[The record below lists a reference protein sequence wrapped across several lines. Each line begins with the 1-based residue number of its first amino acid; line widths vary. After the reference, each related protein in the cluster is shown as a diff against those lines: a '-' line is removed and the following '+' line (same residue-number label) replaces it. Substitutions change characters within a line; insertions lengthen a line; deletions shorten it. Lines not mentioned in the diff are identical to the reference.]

1 MAAMPTFQQSA
12 ALARI
17 APSATMAAAA
27 KAKALKAA
35 GHDVLNFTLGEPDFD
50 TPLHVRDAAKR
61 AMDAGKTHYTPAG
74 GLPELKRDICDA
86 HERDTGV
93 KYDPAE
99 CVVSNGAKHTIHNV
113 LTALLDPG
121 DEVVIP
127 TPYWVSYA
135 DLVALTGATPVLV
148 PTTREEGWVLD
159 AAKLD
164 AAITDRTKLVML
176 NSPSNPTGVVYTRD
190 RLAALAKVIVD
201 RDVWCLSDEI
211 YSKLLYGDATF
222 TSFASLGEDVKAR
235 TITVN
240 GVSKAYAMTGWRI
253 GWMLGDRDLAAACT
267 KLQSQET
274 SNPCSVSQF
283 AAMAAV
289 DNSQDCVGEMLAKFA
304 ERRDI
309 VLAGLRELPGVAF
322 AEPGGAFYAF
332 FDVSSHF
339 GRPLGKGGAACET
352 SAAFCAALLEDAHVA
367 LVSGDAFGAPG
378 CVRMS
383 YATDAETIRRG
394 LERLGSFLS
403 PAA

>member
-1 MAAMPTFQQSA
+1 MPDFVQSE

-27 KAKALKAA
+27 QAKALKSA

-50 TPLHVRDAAKR
+50 TPAHVRDAAKA

-74 GLPELKRDICDA
+74 GLPEVKAAIVAAHARDA
-86 HERDTGV
+86 GV
-93 KYDPAE
+93 RYSEAE
-99 CVVSNGAKHTIHNV
+99 CVVSNGAKQTIHNV
-113 LTALLDPG
+113 LTALLNPG

-127 TPYWVSYA
+127 TPYWVSYT

-148 PTTREEGWVLD
+148 PTTRESGWVMSAEQLEN
-159 AAKLD
+159 
-164 AAITDRTKLVML
+164 AITDRTKLVML
-176 NSPSNPTGVVYTRD
+176 NSPSNPTGAVYSRD
-190 RLAALAKVIVD
+190 QLAALGEVIVE

-211 YSKLLYGDATF
+211 YSKLLYGDAAF
-222 TSFASLGEDVKAR
+222 TSFAALGDEVKAR

-253 GWMLGDRDLAAACT
+253 GWMLGPEPLAKACT

-283 AAMAAV
+283 AAKAAV
-289 DNSQDCVGEMLAKFA
+289 EGPQGCVGEMLATFA
-304 ERRDI
+304 ERREI
-309 VLAGLRELPGVAF
+309 VLDGLRDLPGVRF

-332 FDVSSHF
+332 FDVSERF
-339 GRPLGKGGAACET
+339 GKPLGSSGRTCET
-352 SAAFCAALLEDAHVA
+352 SSEFCTVLLEDAHVA

-383 YATDAETIRRG
+383 YATDTRTIERG
-394 LERLGSFLS
+394 LSRLGEFLAGS
-403 PAA
+403 A

>member
-1 MAAMPTFQQSA
+1 MPQFVQSD

-50 TPLHVRDAAKR
+50 TPLHIRDAAKR

-113 LTALLDPG
+113 LTALLNPD

-135 DLVALTGATPVLV
+135 DLVSLTGATPVLV
-148 PTTREEGWVLD
+148 PTTMADGWVCD
-159 AAKLD
+159 AEKLN

-176 NSPSNPTGVVYTRD
+176 NSPSNPTGAVYTRD
-190 RLAALAKVIVD
+190 QLAAIGRVVVD

-211 YSKLLYGDATF
+211 YSKLLYGDAEF
-222 TSFASLGEDVKAR
+222 TSFAALGEDVKAR

-253 GWMLGDRDLAAACT
+253 GWMLANAELAAACT

-289 DNSQDCVGEMLAKFA
+289 DNSQECVGEMLATFA
-304 ERRDI
+304 ERREI
-309 VLAGLRELPGVAF
+309 TLAGLRELPGVRF
-322 AEPGGAFYAF
+322 SDPGGAFYAF
-332 FDVSSHF
+332 FDVSDHF
-339 GRPLGKGGAACET
+339 GKPLGESGTACET
-352 SAAFCAALLEDAHVA
+352 STEFCSVLLEDAHVA

-383 YATDAETIRRG
+383 YATDTETLRRG
-394 LERLGSFLS
+394 LDRLAGFL
-403 PAA
+403 A